1 MKRMMKDRFGMVG
14 IAVIGV
20 GLLAGCTSMPSY
32 EGPCPGEV
40 RYVSTEKV
48 SLKSAP
54 EGLSSQVKE
63 LPYKAEVSVKEV
75 VKVSPHFAGDKKMFP
90 EFLIPC
96 WVKVATADSE
106 GYLPAN
112 VLVSEWLIANQN
124 PNERVSDEGMVV
136 AKRGF
141 SEGED
146 MEMAS
151 MRGAVGK
158 GTFLK
163 SANYDAVGKLYV
175 EQCEHLVSD
184 DDLAAFVEEGAL
196 AANPVEPSRV
206 LVEGKG
212 SLAKFGEVSRRTF
225 ASALGQIADASDKDD
240 DDASKLVSATGKAG
254 AGLVYSELGPVQEF
268 QVGESVAAKVLPAYK
283 LLPMGDPRAAYVRKL
298 AHAIAGA
305 SNDPMPYRGLMV
317 ALCDSKEVNAFAI
330 PGGYL
335 IITTGMLEFLEDED
349 ELAAIIGH
357 EIGHLELKHGMKA
370 VGTEKVLKLFSL
382 LKEVGMSGVKG
393 DNLLVDQ
400 VTVMIDDVFGKMYD
414 SVRNGYGVETESQ
427 ADWRSLQLCNRLGYD
442 TKALYDVLE
451 RFKATKGTYGGAS
464 YPAERGA
471 DILKYRSQ
479 FGYDEHSVSGREA
492 RARRY
497 RMIVRK

>member
-1 MKRMMKDRFGMVG
+1 MKRMMKDQFSIVG
-14 IAVIGV
+14 IALMGF
-20 GLLAGCTSMPSY
+20 GLVTGCVSTPSY
-32 EGPCPGEV
+32 EGPRPGDV

-48 SLKSAP
+48 PLRSAP
-54 EGLSSQVKE
+54 EGLSPQVKE
-63 LPYKAEVSVKEV
+63 LSYKDEVSVKEV
-75 VKVSPHFAGDKKMFP
+75 VKVSPPFAGDKQLFP

-112 VLVSEWLIANQN
+112 VLVSEWLIANQD
-124 PNERVSDEGMVV
+124 PNERISNDGMIV

-141 SEGED
+141 SEDED
-146 MEMAS
+146 MELAS
-151 MRGAVGK
+151 MRGAAGK
-158 GTFLK
+158 GSFLK
-163 SANYDAVGKLYV
+163 EANYDAVSKIYV
-175 EQCEHLVSD
+175 EQRKHFVSD
-184 DDLAAFVEEGAL
+184 DDLASFVKEGAL
-196 AANPVEPSRV
+196 AANPVAPEKV
-206 LVEGKG
+206 LVEEKG
-212 SLAKFGEVSRRTF
+212 SFAKFGDVSRRTF
-225 ASALGQIADASDKDD
+225 ASALGQVADASGKNGDG
-240 DDASKLVSATGKAG
+240 ASKLISATGKAG
-254 AGLVYSELGPVQEF
+254 AGLVYSESGPVQEF

-283 LLPMGDPRAAYVRKL
+283 LLPMDDPRAAYVRKL
-298 AHAIAGA
+298 AYAMAGA

-317 ALCDSKEVNAFAI
+317 VLCDSKEVNAFAI

-335 IITTGMLEFLEDED
+335 IVTTGMLEFLKDED

-357 EIGHLELKHGMKA
+357 EIGHFELKHGMKA

-382 LKEVGMSGVKG
+382 LKEVGTSGVKD
-393 DNLLVDQ
+393 DNLLVNQ
-400 VTVMIDDVFGKMYD
+400 LLGMIDDVFGKMYE

-451 RFKATKGTYGGAS
+451 RFKAAKGTYGGAS

-479 FGYDEHSVSGREA
+479 LGYDGRSVSGREA

-497 RMIVRK
+497 QAIVRK